1 MLHYM
6 YGMAS
11 YENEKANGVSGIIV
25 SESHYDENAV
35 CILKVDKEY
44 KKTIKMECQ
53 KFLKTMKLN

>member
-1 MLHYM
+1 M

-25 SESHYDENAV
+25 SESYYDENAV

-44 KKTIKMECQ
+44 KKTIKMFC
-53 KFLKTMKLN
+53 FS